1 MFKTFIEISIA
12 MSIVIIMVLLISKL
26 LSKKYKIKWR
36 YLIWLLIAI
45 RLLIPINY
53 KITKTVINI
62 EQPSDEVVINVPL
75 ISEGTFNKFK
85 TEENNIGTNKIESA
99 ESIKATDKKK
109 ITLGQMFDIIWKL
122 GMIIAIM
129 FYVGNYILFRLKIRN
144 SLEEGN
150 QKVFNDVKKQL
161 QIKSKIKVYNCKL
174 ISSPM
179 FIGFIKPIVLMPD
192 IEYTKEE
199 LELIFK
205 HELTHFKRLDVW
217 YKLVL
222 VVANIVHWFNP
233 FVYLMRRCAEK
244 DIEYTCD
251 DIVTKNLDLEQ
262 RKDYS
267 RVILKTMEK
276 GGR

>member
-99 ESIKATDKKK
+99 ESIKATDK
-109 ITLGQMFDIIWKL
+109 
-122 GMIIAIM
+122 
-129 FYVGNYILFRLKIRN
+129 
-144 SLEEGN
+144 
-150 QKVFNDVKKQL
+150 
-161 QIKSKIKVYNCKL
+161 C
-174 ISSPM
+174 ISPGT
-179 FIGFIKPIVLMPD
+179 IP
-192 IEYTKEE
+192 Y
-199 LELIFK
+199 
-205 HELTHFKRLDVW
+205 
-217 YKLVL
+217 
-222 VVANIVHWFNP
+222 
-233 FVYLMRRCAEK
+233 
-244 DIEYTCD
+244 
-251 DIVTKNLDLEQ
+251 
-262 RKDYS
+262 
-267 RVILKTMEK
+267 
-276 GGR
+276 

>member
-1 MFKTFIEISIA
+1 MFKTFVEISIA

-99 ESIKATDKKK
+99 EGIKATDKKK

-122 GMIIAIM
+122 GMIIAII

-144 SLEEGN
+144 FLEEGN
-150 QKVFNDVKKQL
+150 QQIFNNVKKQL

-179 FIGFIKPIVLMPD
+179 FIGFAKSIVLMPN

-217 YKLVL
+217 YKLIL

-251 DIVTKNLDLEQ
+251 DVVTKNLNLEQ
-262 RKDYS
+262 RKEYS

>member
-1 MFKTFIEISIA
+1 MFETFVEISIA

-62 EQPSDEVVINVPL
+62 EQLSDEVVINVPL
-75 ISEGTFNKFK
+75 INERTFNKFK
-85 TEENNIGTNKIESA
+85 TEKNNIGTNKIESA
-99 ESIKATDKKK
+99 EDIKATDKKK
-109 ITLGQMFDIIWKL
+109 ITLSQMFDIIWKL
-122 GMIIAIM
+122 GMIIAII

-144 SLEEGN
+144 FLEEGN
-150 QKVFNDVKKQL
+150 QQIFNNVKKQL

-179 FIGFIKPIVLMPD
+179 FIGFAKPIVLMPN

-217 YKLVL
+217 YKLIL

-251 DIVTKNLDLEQ
+251 DVVTKNLNLDQ
-262 RKDYS
+262 RKEYS

>member
-1 MFKTFIEISIA
+1 MFKTFVEISIA

-99 ESIKATDKKK
+99 EDIKATDKKK

-122 GMIIAIM
+122 GMIIAII

-144 SLEEGN
+144 FLEEGN
-150 QKVFNDVKKQL
+150 QQIFNNVKKQL

-179 FIGFIKPIVLMPD
+179 FIGFAKSIVLMPN

-217 YKLVL
+217 YKLIL

-251 DIVTKNLDLEQ
+251 DVVTKNLNLEQ
-262 RKDYS
+262 RKEYS